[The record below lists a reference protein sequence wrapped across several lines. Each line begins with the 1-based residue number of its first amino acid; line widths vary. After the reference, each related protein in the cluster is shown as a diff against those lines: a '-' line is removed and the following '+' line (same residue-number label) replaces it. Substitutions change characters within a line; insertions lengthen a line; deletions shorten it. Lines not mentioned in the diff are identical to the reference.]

1 MKLKETIIDRQMI
14 NEINNK
20 TINNYEEY
28 FQDWKF
34 WHYAHNNCPIM
45 KINRKRCFNKNDNN
59 ILKSKKHLFNL
70 KYVKLLCQV
79 YDFQER

>member
-1 MKLKETIIDRQMI
+1 MKLKEAIWNKKTI

-28 FQDWKF
+28 FQYWKF
-34 WHYAHNNCPIM
+34 WHYAHNNCPVM
-45 KINRKRCFNKNDNN
+45 KINKKYCFNKNDNN

-79 YDFQER
+79 YDFQKR